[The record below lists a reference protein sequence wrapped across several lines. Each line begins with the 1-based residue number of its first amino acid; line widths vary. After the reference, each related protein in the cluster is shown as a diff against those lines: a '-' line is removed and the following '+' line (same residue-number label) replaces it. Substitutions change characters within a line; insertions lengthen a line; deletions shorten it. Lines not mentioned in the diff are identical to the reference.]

1 MDSPV
6 TKLIF
11 IAAAVAAS
19 VLVVAVMWTTLG
31 DDARRQRPAD
41 DRRSGRVQQDQD
53 TGTVRRSRRHMDYR
67 QHPAMQVAGTA
78 LLSIG

>member
-19 VLVVAVMWTTLG
+19 VLVVTVMWTTLG
-31 DDARRQRPAD
+31 SNAPQTDSDVDATKITSKELCDAIYGTSPSKWAN
-41 DRRSGRVQQDQD
+41 D
-53 TGTVRRSRRHMDYR
+53 TCT
-67 QHPAMQVAGTA
+67 P
-78 LLSIG
+78 

>member
-19 VLVVAVMWTTLG
+19 VLVVAVMWTTLSDNAPQSTG
-31 DDARRQRPAD
+31 DAVEYSKITTQNLCEAAGGSWGGSPAAC
-41 DRRSGRVQQDQD
+41 
-53 TGTVRRSRRHMDYR
+53 TG
-67 QHPAMQVAGTA
+67 
-78 LLSIG
+78 

>member
-19 VLVVAVMWTTLG
+19 VLVVTVMWTTLSSNAPQTG
-31 DDARRQRPAD
+31 DTVDYGKITTKELCDAVHGTGP
-41 DRRSGRVQQDQD
+41 SG
-53 TGTVRRSRRHMDYR
+53 TSKWTNNACT
-67 QHPAMQVAGTA
+67 P
-78 LLSIG
+78 

>member
-19 VLVVAVMWTTLG
+19 VLVVTVMWTTLG
-31 DDARRQRPAD
+31 SNAPQTSGELDKSKITTETLCDAVNGSWDANKC
-41 DRRSGRVQQDQD
+41 S
-53 TGTVRRSRRHMDYR
+53 
-67 QHPAMQVAGTA
+67 
-78 LLSIG
+78 

>member
-19 VLVVAVMWTTLG
+19 ILVVTVMWTTLG
-31 DDARRQRPAD
+31 DNAPQAHDSTVDFSKITTKNLCDAVD
-41 DRRSGRVQQDQD
+41 
-53 TGTVRRSRRHMDYR
+53 GTWESD
-67 QHPAMQVAGTA
+67 ACTKK
-78 LLSIG
+78 S

>member
-19 VLVVAVMWTTLG
+19 VLVVTVMWTTLG
-31 DDARRQRPAD
+31 NNAPQSTDDEVKYSKIQTEALCKAV
-41 DRRSGRVQQDQD
+41 G
-53 TGTVRRSRRHMDYR
+53 GTWASN
-67 QHPAMQVAGTA
+67 AC
-78 LLSIG
+78 S

>member
-19 VLVVAVMWTTLG
+19 VLVVAVMWTTLSANAPQSTG
-31 DDARRQRPAD
+31 DAVNYSKIQSPGLCTAVGGNWTGPD
-41 DRRSGRVQQDQD
+41 DSG
-53 TGTVRRSRRHMDYR
+53 
-67 QHPAMQVAGTA
+67 ACAG
-78 LLSIG
+78 

>member
-19 VLVVAVMWTTLG
+19 VLVVTVMWTTLSSNAPQT
-31 DDARRQRPAD
+31 DDTVKYDKITTDTLCDAVGGNWDPGTTKC
-41 DRRSGRVQQDQD
+41 SG
-53 TGTVRRSRRHMDYR
+53 
-67 QHPAMQVAGTA
+67 
-78 LLSIG
+78 

>member
-19 VLVVAVMWTTLG
+19 VLVVAVMWTTLSKNAPQG
-31 DDARRQRPAD
+31 TDDAVDYSRIQTETLCKAANGKWASNACTAK
-41 DRRSGRVQQDQD
+41 SG
-53 TGTVRRSRRHMDYR
+53 
-67 QHPAMQVAGTA
+67 
-78 LLSIG
+78 

>member
-19 VLVVAVMWTTLG
+19 VLVVAVMWTTLSRNAPQSTG
-31 DDARRQRPAD
+31 DAVDKSKITTQKLCEAVGGSWNSNACN
-41 DRRSGRVQQDQD
+41 
-53 TGTVRRSRRHMDYR
+53 
-67 QHPAMQVAGTA
+67 
-78 LLSIG
+78 

>member
-19 VLVVAVMWTTLG
+19 ILVVTVMWTTLG
-31 DDARRQRPAD
+31 DNAPQASDSTVDYSKIKTKNLCDAVD
-41 DRRSGRVQQDQD
+41 
-53 TGTVRRSRRHMDYR
+53 GTWTTSPDKC
-67 QHPAMQVAGTA
+67 AG
-78 LLSIG
+78 

>member
-19 VLVVAVMWTTLG
+19 VLVVAVMWTTLSDNAPQSTG
-31 DDARRQRPAD
+31 GAVDYSKITTQTLCEAAGGGWN
-41 DRRSGRVQQDQD
+41 SGN
-53 TGTVRRSRRHMDYR
+53 T
-67 QHPAMQVAGTA
+67 PPCA
-78 LLSIG
+78 

>member
-19 VLVVAVMWTTLG
+19 VLVVTVMWTTLSSNAPQT
-31 DDARRQRPAD
+31 DD
-41 DRRSGRVQQDQD
+41 
-53 TGTVRRSRRHMDYR
+53 TVKYDKITTKNLCEAVNGKWASNACSKK
-67 QHPAMQVAGTA
+67 P
-78 LLSIG
+78 

>member
-19 VLVVAVMWTTLG
+19 VLVVAVMWTTL
-31 DDARRQRPAD
+31 
-41 DRRSGRVQQDQD
+41 
-53 TGTVRRSRRHMDYR
+53 SRNAPQSTTEDVDKSKITT
-67 QHPAMQVAGTA
+67 QKLCEAVGGSWNSNACN
-78 LLSIG
+78 

>member
-31 DDARRQRPAD
+31 NNAPQTSDVAD
-41 DRRSGRVQQDQD
+41 KTKIQTEALCEAVFGKGSWD
-53 TGTVRRSRRHMDYR
+53 TATSKCE
-67 QHPAMQVAGTA
+67 PK
-78 LLSIG
+78 

>member
-19 VLVVAVMWTTLG
+19 VLVVAVMWTTLSNTRPPNRRFRLTTTRS
-31 DDARRQRPAD
+31 ARKSYAKPSAA
-41 DRRSGRVQQDQD
+41 S
-53 TGTVRRSRRHMDYR
+53 
-67 QHPAMQVAGTA
+67 
-78 LLSIG
+78 

>member
-19 VLVVAVMWTTLG
+19 VLVVTVMWTTLG
-31 DDARRQRPAD
+31 NNAPQSTGDAVDYPKIKTEALCD
-41 DRRSGRVQQDQD
+41 AVGGSWDSGTKVC
-53 TGTVRRSRRHMDYR
+53 S
-67 QHPAMQVAGTA
+67 
-78 LLSIG
+78 

>member
-19 VLVVAVMWTTLG
+19 ILVVTVMWTTLG
-31 DDARRQRPAD
+31 DNAPQGHDSSVDYTKIRSKALCDAVD
-41 DRRSGRVQQDQD
+41 
-53 TGTVRRSRRHMDYR
+53 GTWTDSSKTC
-67 QHPAMQVAGTA
+67 AA
-78 LLSIG
+78 S

>member
-11 IAAAVAAS
+11 IAAAVAAA

-31 DDARRQRPAD
+31 ENAPQSTDDVVEYSKIQTEPLCDAVGGEWKSNACEKK
-41 DRRSGRVQQDQD
+41 
-53 TGTVRRSRRHMDYR
+53 
-67 QHPAMQVAGTA
+67 
-78 LLSIG
+78 

>member
-19 VLVVAVMWTTLG
+19 VLVVAVMWTTLS
-31 DDARRQRPAD
+31 DNAPQTTDEAVDYSKIKTEALCDAVDGEWA
-41 DRRSGRVQQDQD
+41 SN
-53 TGTVRRSRRHMDYR
+53 
-67 QHPAMQVAGTA
+67 ACKAKK
-78 LLSIG
+78 

>member
-19 VLVVAVMWTTLG
+19 VLVVTVMWTTLG
-31 DDARRQRPAD
+31 ANAPQTSGIADKSKITTEALCDAVD
-41 DRRSGRVQQDQD
+41 
-53 TGTVRRSRRHMDYR
+53 GTW
-67 QHPAMQVAGTA
+67 TA
-78 LLSIG
+78 ANTPPCA

>member
-19 VLVVAVMWTTLG
+19 VLVVAVMWTTLSNNAPQTNDNVDYTKVSTKELCLAVGGKLSAG
-31 DDARRQRPAD
+31 DKLPCNAP
-41 DRRSGRVQQDQD
+41 
-53 TGTVRRSRRHMDYR
+53 
-67 QHPAMQVAGTA
+67 
-78 LLSIG
+78 

>member
-19 VLVVAVMWTTLG
+19 VLVVTVMWTTLG
-31 DDARRQRPAD
+31 NNAPQ
-41 DRRSGRVQQDQD
+41 
-53 TGTVRRSRRHMDYR
+53 TGTTVDKSKI
-67 QHPAMQVAGTA
+67 TTEA
-78 LLSIG
+78 LCDAVGGSWNASNTPKCG

>member
-31 DDARRQRPAD
+31 DNAPQSTDGGVDYDKIQTPELCAAVDGTWTAAD
-41 DRRSGRVQQDQD
+41 D
-53 TGTVRRSRRHMDYR
+53 
-67 QHPAMQVAGTA
+67 PPCA
-78 LLSIG
+78 

>member
-19 VLVVAVMWTTLG
+19 VLVVAVMWTTLSNNAPQT
-31 DDARRQRPAD
+31 DDSVKYAKITTKNLCDAV
-41 DRRSGRVQQDQD
+41 G
-53 TGTVRRSRRHMDYR
+53 GTWT
-67 QHPAMQVAGTA
+67 AGNTPPCA
-78 LLSIG
+78 

>member
-19 VLVVAVMWTTLG
+19 VLVVAVMWTTLSDNAPQSTG
-31 DDARRQRPAD
+31 DAVDYTKITTETLCDAVGGAWTTTPAAC
-41 DRRSGRVQQDQD
+41 SG
-53 TGTVRRSRRHMDYR
+53 
-67 QHPAMQVAGTA
+67 
-78 LLSIG
+78 

>member
-19 VLVVAVMWTTLG
+19 VLVVTVMWTTLG
-31 DDARRQRPAD
+31 RNAPQTD
-41 DRRSGRVQQDQD
+41 
-53 TGTVRRSRRHMDYR
+53 GTVEYSKI
-67 QHPAMQVAGTA
+67 QTENLCKAVGGQWASGACTA
-78 LLSIG
+78 KTS

>member
-19 VLVVAVMWTTLG
+19 ILVVTVMWTTLG
-31 DDARRQRPAD
+31 NNAPQAHDSSVDYTKI
-41 DRRSGRVQQDQD
+41 RSEALCNAVD
-53 TGTVRRSRRHMDYR
+53 GTWTTSPDKC
-67 QHPAMQVAGTA
+67 AG
-78 LLSIG
+78 

>member
-19 VLVVAVMWTTLG
+19 VLVVTVMWTTLSSNAPQT
-31 DDARRQRPAD
+31 DDMVKYDKITTENLCDAVNGNWTTSPNRCAAKP
-41 DRRSGRVQQDQD
+41 
-53 TGTVRRSRRHMDYR
+53 
-67 QHPAMQVAGTA
+67 
-78 LLSIG
+78 

>member
-19 VLVVAVMWTTLG
+19 VLVVAVMWTTLSDNAPQG
-31 DDARRQRPAD
+31 TDDAVD
-41 DRRSGRVQQDQD
+41 YDRIQTQTLCEAANGAWKSNACAAKSG
-53 TGTVRRSRRHMDYR
+53 
-67 QHPAMQVAGTA
+67 
-78 LLSIG
+78 

>member
-19 VLVVAVMWTTLG
+19 ALVVAVMWGVLG
-31 DDARRQRPAD
+31 RNAPPAND
-41 DRRSGRVQQDQD
+41 GIDYTKIQTENLCNAVD
-53 TGTVRRSRRHMDYR
+53 GTWASN
-67 QHPAMQVAGTA
+67 ACT
-78 LLSIG
+78 S